1 MVIVGTVL
9 LATLLKEMSQRTA
22 QLSALSKTTWTLL
35 TAIDYYLHKC
45 WSSRESMKRA
55 QHHTMDLLCP
65 YMQSK
70 WYYHVYA
77 TNTFFCTR
85 CGLAVMAAASYG
97 KFWKMVRSFAVWLW
111 MFRNEHFGNWKL
123 LDGGHYA
130 LDAELAQIAEVVAS
144 VAWHHF

>member
-1 MVIVGTVL
+1 
-9 LATLLKEMSQRTA
+9 
-22 QLSALSKTTWTLL
+22 
-35 TAIDYYLHKC
+35 
-45 WSSRESMKRA
+45 MKRA

-85 CGLAVMAAASYG
+85 CGLAVMAAASHG
-97 KFWKMVRSFAVWLW
+97 KFWKMVRSFAVWLR

-144 VAWHHF
+144 VA